1 MERESH
7 LIMKEIIKH
16 KITHNVNRLKTS
28 LKWVVFAIL
37 SGVLVGS
44 VGTLFYLCMALVT
57 LVRTKNPWLIFLLP
71 VGGILI
77 VGAYRLLHDERDTGT
92 NLVLSAI
99 HSGDELPLRMAP
111 LIFIS
116 TLITHLFGGSAGRE
130 GAALQ
135 MGGSIGWNVGK
146 LLHLSDYVRRTATIS
161 GMAAFFS
168 ALFGT
173 PLTAALFAM
182 MVEDVGLTFT
192 SAFMPAFTSAL
203 IAYGVSLFFGIA
215 PTNFVLNSIPHLTL
229 ETALQTALLGIACA
243 AVTRLF
249 CWTLHTLEHGIPKRI
264 PNPWLRAFA
273 GGAAVVAF
281 SYLFGV
287 GRYNGAGMAVIADAV
302 EQGTALPWD
311 FACKIFL
318 TALTLAVGFKGGEV
332 VPSFY
337 IGATFGCVAG
347 PWLGLPAGFAGAIGL
362 VCVFC
367 GATNALIP
375 SILLGFELFGGQGL
389 ELIAL
394 GCGVCYMLS
403 GHHGLYSSQTFVT
416 NKLRPEYASH
426 KWRVKLKKKEE

>member
-273 GGAAVVAF
+273 GGAAVVVF

-302 EQGTALPWD
+302 EQGAALPWD
-311 FACKIFL
+311 FLCKIFL

-337 IGATFGCVAG
+337 IGATFGCIAG

>member
-135 MGGSIGWNVGK
+135 LGAGFQHHGSGGKPPLGGA
-146 LLHLSDYVRRTATIS
+146 VR
-161 GMAAFFS
+161 G
-168 ALFGT
+168 
-173 PLTAALFAM
+173 
-182 MVEDVGLTFT
+182 
-192 SAFMPAFTSAL
+192 
-203 IAYGVSLFFGIA
+203 
-215 PTNFVLNSIPHLTL
+215 VLNAHRHG
-229 ETALQTALLGIACA
+229 ALA
-243 AVTRLF
+243 
-249 CWTLHTLEHGIPKRI
+249 
-264 PNPWLRAFA
+264 
-273 GGAAVVAF
+273 
-281 SYLFGV
+281 
-287 GRYNGAGMAVIADAV
+287 
-302 EQGTALPWD
+302 
-311 FACKIFL
+311 
-318 TALTLAVGFKGGEV
+318 
-332 VPSFY
+332 
-337 IGATFGCVAG
+337 
-347 PWLGLPAGFAGAIGL
+347 
-362 VCVFC
+362 
-367 GATNALIP
+367 
-375 SILLGFELFGGQGL
+375 
-389 ELIAL
+389 
-394 GCGVCYMLS
+394 
-403 GHHGLYSSQTFVT
+403 
-416 NKLRPEYASH
+416 RPELLLPGEKSEAKRS
-426 KWRVKLKKKEE
+426 